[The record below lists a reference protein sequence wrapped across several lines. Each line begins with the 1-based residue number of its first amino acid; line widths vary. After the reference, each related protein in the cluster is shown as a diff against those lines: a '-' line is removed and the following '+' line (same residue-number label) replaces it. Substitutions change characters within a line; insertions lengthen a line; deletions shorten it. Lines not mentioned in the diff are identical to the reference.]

1 MPDDKSLLQLT
12 ADIVSAYVMNNP
24 IPAGSLPDLIA
35 DINTSIRSLG
45 GPIPLPEPVELV
57 PAVPIKKSITPDYLV
72 SLEDGRK
79 FKSLK
84 RHLMAH
90 YGLTPEQYRKK
101 WSLPADY
108 PMVAPGYA
116 ARRSELAKGMGL
128 GRAPKAAAVVAAAPA
143 KRGRK
148 PSAAS

>member
-1 MPDDKSLLQLT
+1 MSDDKALLQLT
-12 ADIVSAYVMNNP
+12 TEIVSAYVMNNP
-24 IPAGSLPDLIA
+24 VPLASLPGLIA
-35 DINTSIRSLG
+35 DINSVIRGLG
-45 GPIPLPEPVELV
+45 GPAALPEPVELV

-84 RHLMAH
+84 RHLMAYH
-90 YGLTPEQYRKK
+90 GLTPDEYRKK

-116 ARRSELAKGMGL
+116 ARRSEMAKGIGL
-128 GRAPKAAAVVAAAPA
+128 GRTPKTPKIVAVP
-143 KRGRK
+143 KRRGLK
-148 PSAAS
+148 SGTQS